1 MQSGSGDSS
10 DINCEAGCFHTPGD
24 QLKCSVRRAAGVWFG
39 YISSVFYL
47 SSRMSQIYKNFM
59 RKCTEGLSV
68 AMFLMA
74 ISANVSATVSPA
86 GAFVCGTGV

>member
-1 MQSGSGDSS
+1 MW
-10 DINCEAGCFHTPGD
+10 
-24 QLKCSVRRAAGVWFG
+24 LG

-47 SSRMSQIYKNFM
+47 SSRLSQIFKNYM

-74 ISANVSATVSPA
+74 ISANVSSHAPHYSSCMVPP
-86 GAFVCGTGV
+86 

>member
-1 MQSGSGDSS
+1 
-10 DINCEAGCFHTPGD
+10 
-24 QLKCSVRRAAGVWFG
+24 VWLG

-47 SSRMSQIYKNFM
+47 SSRLSQIYKNYM

-74 ISANVSATVSPA
+74 ISANVRTSRSMPHHFCHHTTTSMR
-86 GAFVCGTGV
+86 CGVLVDMHRCPCR

>member
-1 MQSGSGDSS
+1 MW
-10 DINCEAGCFHTPGD
+10 
-24 QLKCSVRRAAGVWFG
+24 LG

-74 ISANVSATVSPA
+74 ISANVSGSSCDLDISATALCVQLNMVKFRTYLY
-86 GAFVCGTGV
+86 GCRECIEH